1 MGQDE
6 IIIIIIY
13 TQGKSTKHVGKRL
26 LSNGLI
32 ETHRERVVTV
42 NICTQ
47 NTHIIWCVCVR
58 ETENHHYSKIPFHST
73 TLDTKKT
80 PRLSLSL
87 LKIGKLRGDYVPILI
102 PQGRHVQNHQST
114 MGLSAIYPN
123 LNLE

>member
-1 MGQDE
+1 MWENDCSVMAWLRHTERELLQ
-6 IIIIIIY
+6 
-13 TQGKSTKHVGKRL
+13 STYVLKIHTLFG
-26 LSNGLI
+26 
-32 ETHRERVVTV
+32 
-42 NICTQ
+42 
-47 NTHIIWCVCVR
+47 VCVR

-87 LKIGKLRGDYVPILI
+87 LKIGKLGGDYVPILI
-102 PQGRHVQNHQST
+102 PQGRHVQNYQST